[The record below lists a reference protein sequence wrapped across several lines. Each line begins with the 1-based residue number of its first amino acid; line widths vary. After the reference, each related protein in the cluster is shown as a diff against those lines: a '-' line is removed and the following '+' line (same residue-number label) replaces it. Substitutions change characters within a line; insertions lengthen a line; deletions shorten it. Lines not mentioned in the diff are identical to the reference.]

1 MKRILS
7 TEEQQRLDAHAAD
20 TLAHPLSDAEVQAW
34 LASLNSLDAA
44 AGKPEQLRVCEEL
57 LRHAP
62 EDDMLDSDA
71 RIIKLAIE
79 QLAEEL
85 KREPRTSTR
94 VARRTGLYVRGVP
107 DGVCGERDDEDADDS
122 ERATDPFLG
131 YDESDEG
138 SGS

>member
-1 MKRILS
+1 VKRILS
-7 TEEQQRLDAHAAD
+7 LEEHERLAAHAAE
-20 TLAHPLSDAEVQAW
+20 TAANPLSDVEVQAW

-85 KREPRTSTR
+85 RREPRTSTR

-107 DGVCGERDDEDADDS
+107 DGVCGERDDEDADDDRS
-122 ERATDPFLG
+122 PEDPFLG
-131 YDESDEG
+131 YDEPDEG
-138 SGS
+138 SGA

>member
-1 MKRILS
+1 VKRILS

-20 TLAHPLSDAEVQAW
+20 AAANPLTEQEQAQW

-44 AGKPEQLRVCEEL
+44 SGKDEQLRVCQEL

-71 RIIKLAIE
+71 RIIKMAIE
-79 QLAEEL
+79 QLEEEL
-85 KREPRTSTR
+85 KREPRTTQR